1 MCKERLGLQ
10 GFWKH
15 RSWVAVYFT
24 DYKFGNIRRRRFV
37 SNICTLLL
45 CTRQT
50 EVSVNLLPNTKTRVI
65 NIATLSDHWINRVEQ
80 EQQPFKCEKVDPG
93 RQTFCDAPKIF
104 CALMTWQQGGIF
116 FQFSVWYLPS
126 SADGN
131 GFDILHYLADVVS
144 SNWNRIAKLL
154 HILFDNRVGN
164 LPNWNSHTAA
174 WK

>member
-104 CALMTWQQGGIF
+104 CALMTWQQGVIF
-116 FQFSVWYLPS
+116 SNSL
-126 SADGN
+126 
-131 GFDILHYLADVVS
+131 FDICLQVQMEMALIYFIIWLMWWAV
-144 SNWNRIAKLL
+144 I
-154 HILFDNRVGN
+154 G
-164 LPNWNSHTAA
+164 TA
-174 WK
+174 